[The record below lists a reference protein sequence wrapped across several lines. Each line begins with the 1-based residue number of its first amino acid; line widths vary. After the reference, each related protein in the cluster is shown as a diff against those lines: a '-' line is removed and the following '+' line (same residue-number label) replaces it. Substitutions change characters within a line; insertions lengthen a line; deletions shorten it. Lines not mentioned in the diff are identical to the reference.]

1 MHTTSFR
8 YNLLPISVL
17 KIEAFLLLVKLT
29 LDKKKIISKPIQVPK
44 FVAAILNLK
53 KMFKEVLQL
62 NIINDLFEKI
72 TFSDFLALYNI
83 L

>member
-1 MHTTSFR
+1 
-8 YNLLPISVL
+8 
-17 KIEAFLLLVKLT
+17 
-29 LDKKKIISKPIQVPK
+29 
-44 FVAAILNLK
+44 
-53 KMFKEVLQL
+53 MFKEVLQL